1 MSRPPMEQRR
11 NGQKCLRPGCP
22 HYIGDRDLYCSDRC
36 RNVMRMRRMRARMKL
51 AKEEAEEDD
60 E

>member
-11 NGQKCLRPGCP
+11 TGQRCLRPGCP
-22 HYIGDRDLYCSDRC
+22 HWIGDRDLYCSDRC
-36 RNVMRMRRMRARMKL
+36 RNLMAMRRARARLKR
-51 AKEEAEEDD
+51 AEEEAEED